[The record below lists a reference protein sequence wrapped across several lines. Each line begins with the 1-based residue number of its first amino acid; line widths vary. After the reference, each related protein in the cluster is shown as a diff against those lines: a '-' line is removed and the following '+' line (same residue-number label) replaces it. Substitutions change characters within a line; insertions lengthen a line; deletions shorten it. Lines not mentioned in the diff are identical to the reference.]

1 MFPDDTIE
9 SLAIRHYENE
19 INILANILDHLNL
32 RLQIGNNITK
42 PPRKRMKKADEIQVL
57 KNFKI
62 LKKKFKN
69 KKYNL

>member
-32 RLQIGNNITK
+32 ILQIDNNITK
-42 PPRKRMKKADEIQVL
+42 LPRIIILIVDKIH
-57 KNFKI
+57 I
-62 LKKKFKN
+62 LK
-69 KKYNL
+69 